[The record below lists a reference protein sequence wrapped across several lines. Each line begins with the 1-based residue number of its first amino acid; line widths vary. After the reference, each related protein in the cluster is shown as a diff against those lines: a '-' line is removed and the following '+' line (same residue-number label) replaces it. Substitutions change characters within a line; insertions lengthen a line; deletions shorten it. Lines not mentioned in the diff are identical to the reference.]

1 MTVLMR
7 VPQGNPITVA
17 REAEAVAWSLSRST
31 NVYFI
36 QTLARK
42 IEDLNWRPRIGASLL
57 GAFAVLALVLGA
69 VGIYAVISYTVLQRQ
84 TEIGLR
90 MALGARASEV
100 LAMVLR
106 GGLGLTA
113 KGVLGGLAASLLATR
128 ALKGFLYGVSP
139 GDPLTM
145 ASVSAILLLV
155 ASVACLIPAYR
166 ASRLNPGVV
175 LKE

>member
-1 MTVLMR
+1 
-7 VPQGNPITVA
+7 
-17 REAEAVAWSLSRST
+17 
-31 NVYFI
+31 
-36 QTLARK
+36 
-42 IEDLNWRPRIGASLL
+42 
-57 GAFAVLALVLGA
+57 
-69 VGIYAVISYTVLQRQ
+69 
-84 TEIGLR
+84 